1 VLGVKCGMLTEWDD
15 WGMPQPLTVIKI
27 DNCIVSQVK
36 TEDKEGYTAL
46 QLGAI
51 DKKIKRTTK
60 PLIGHFEKANSA
72 PKRHVAEFRVT
83 PDALLP
89 AGTELFAAH
98 FVPGQK
104 VDVAGTSKGKGFA
117 GVMKRWGFKGGGAT
131 HGNSRAHRKG
141 GSTGNCQDPGKT
153 FKGKKMAGQMGNKR
167 ITVQNVDVYKVD
179 VQRNLMFLRGSIPG
193 SKGSFLEIRDAVKGP
208 NSPSELPFPT
218 ISLEAIGEMPKQVTR
233 PPIEVNPYIVD
244 E

>member
-1 VLGVKCGMLTEWDD
+1 MGSVTSAMAFRASAKLAQAQLCNVHRATQRRTGVLGVKCGMLTEWDD

-72 PKRHVAEFRVT
+72 P
-83 PDALLP
+83 DALLP

-98 FVPGQK
+98 F
-104 VDVAGTSKGKGFA
+104 
-117 GVMKRWGFKGGGAT
+117 
-131 HGNSRAHRKG
+131 
-141 GSTGNCQDPGKT
+141 
-153 FKGKKMAGQMGNKR
+153 
-167 ITVQNVDVYKVD
+167 
-179 VQRNLMFLRGSIPG
+179 
-193 SKGSFLEIRDAVKGP
+193 
-208 NSPSELPFPT
+208 
-218 ISLEAIGEMPKQVTR
+218 
-233 PPIEVNPYIVD
+233 
-244 E
+244 